1 MGRRRWLATLQGAL
15 EAKWSLFSY
24 KSFQTSHFDKKK
36 KYIYIYIVL
45 GCFPRQILSF
55 LSLISPPNTSKHFR
69 FSSFLYNHQGSVLAP
84 NLPLLGSI
92 PWISGLGVWMQ
103 LFSYN
108 PHPFLF
114 IGFPSIFLLP
124 SISLQFFQYVSFLM
138 PLFITLILL
147 AQPSWARICLNL
159 MFVLRS
165 ISFQAPCHVYVQIQ
179 MPMCSLP
186 CLWCLCAPC
195 HTCVL
200 RSMLVTMP
208 CASKALFSLY
218 VSLSCVLAL
227 LVGCRSRS
235 CGLGLHPFTQ
245 PYI

>member
-1 MGRRRWLATLQGAL
+1 
-15 EAKWSLFSY
+15 
-24 KSFQTSHFDKKK
+24 
-36 KYIYIYIVL
+36 
-45 GCFPRQILSF
+45 
-55 LSLISPPNTSKHFR
+55 
-69 FSSFLYNHQGSVLAP
+69 
-84 NLPLLGSI
+84 
-92 PWISGLGVWMQ
+92 MQ
-103 LFSYN
+103 FFNYN
-108 PHPFLF
+108 PRPFLF
-114 IGFPSIFLLP
+114 IAFSCSIICFIAFPSMFFLYIASQHVLWF
-124 SISLQFFQYVSFLM
+124 LQHV
-138 PLFITLILL
+138 PLLFAMIYLLILL